1 MLYYKHTASALAK
14 LRVSAQYRKEHKYFP
29 EPAAFDIETSRFQDM
44 SFMYIW
50 QFAIGESY
58 CVFGRT
64 WEEFKDFLSMLQ
76 DELQLAADFKLCIFD
91 HDLRYEFGFFR
102 KILNIDEDSLI
113 ARTQRQII
121 VFTSGCFEFRDSY
134 SYTEMPLKDLGKEVG
149 IEKLEDYN
157 YDSIR
162 LPITPLSDRE
172 MQYCENDVKILTR
185 YFSIELNQYKV
196 ISRLPLTLT
205 KRVEKVIASNM
216 NDVCT
221 RQQRFQIAAR
231 QLDAAEEEDYL
242 LLNYLRVAY
251 FGGFNYA
258 TTLHRHDILSDVY
271 GADIDT
277 SYVAQILFH
286 RFPVTKF
293 RPLDG
298 FKPFSWIAE
307 KKVPVNFDPRI
318 RDIMDG
324 RADFANRAL
333 LIHFRAHN
341 LKAKIPEL
349 AFLPIYPKNYLGR
362 APEARRRMKT
372 EHVAECSYVD
382 TVLTDV
388 DFRLMIQHYKFRRLD
403 VDEIFWSRYMPLPE
417 YVIQSAVHLA
427 ATKKATKEEL
437 AAVQQYF
444 EQAAP
449 DVKRLQQNVLQ
460 QTASEYL
467 RIKSMCARIY
477 GVFVK
482 DPIRM
487 QYQFDNKEGKV
498 KAIGLT
504 GIEDAALDINGD
516 RKKNFAP
523 TMYQWGVWVA
533 SWARKELLDICY
545 RIGSYCPIQQPE
557 GYFNGCVLYCDTDS
571 CYFFDCEEALR
582 IFDDY
587 NAKKEKQ
594 LEKICKKYGFT
605 ASALKGIGTFRI
617 DRFPKFKVIG
627 LKQYAFITAGGQ
639 FKYHISGLP
648 QPEYNS
654 RGELIKGKWFEQFET
669 AADKLAAVTED
680 MHIPAELTG
689 TLKSRYR
696 DSENC
701 CCVSDQYG
709 NCMHIEIPSCIILE
723 PQAFKM
729 SMSPLEEIKELIA
742 DMDPDKLAA
751 VMKRNF
757 PERKVNENE
766 S

>member
-1 MLYYKHTASALAK
+1 MLYYRHTASALAK

-44 SFMYIW
+44 AFMFIW
-50 QFAIGESY
+50 QFAIGEDY

-64 WEEFKDFLSMLQ
+64 WEEFKDFLAMLQ

-121 VFTSGCFEFRDSY
+121 AFTSGCFEFRDSY

-149 IEKLEDYN
+149 IEKLEDYD
-157 YDSIR
+157 YDVIR

-172 MQYCENDVKILTR
+172 LQYCENDVKILTR

-298 FKPFSWIAE
+298 FKPFSWIADR
-307 KKVPVNFDPRI
+307 KVPVTFDPRI

-388 DFRLMIQHYKFRRLD
+388 DFRLMIQHYKFSRLD

-417 YVIQSAVHLA
+417 YVIQSAVQLA

-571 CYFFDCEEALR
+571 CYFFDCDEALR
-582 IFDDY
+582 IFDEY

-594 LEKICKKYGFT
+594 LEKISQKYGFT

-766 S
+766 Y

>member
-44 SFMYIW
+44 AFMYIW

-76 DELQLAADFKLCIFD
+76 DELQLSADFRLCIFD

-102 KILNIDEDSLI
+102 RIIYIDEDSLI

-121 VFTSGCFEFRDSY
+121 CFTSGCFEFRDSY

-149 IEKLEDYN
+149 IPKLEDYD
-157 YDSIR
+157 YDTIK

-205 KRVEKVIASNM
+205 KRVEKVMASNM

-221 RQQRFQIAAR
+221 RQQRFQLAAR
-231 QLDAAEEEDYL
+231 QLDAASEEDYL

-258 TTLHRHDILSDVY
+258 TTLHRNDILSDVF

-293 RPLDG
+293 KKLDS
-298 FKPFSWIAE
+298 FKPFTWE
-307 KKVPVNFDPRI
+307 PKKNPGNMHI
-318 RDIMDG
+318 HNIMFG
-324 RADFANRAL
+324 REDYANRAL
-333 LIHFRAHN
+333 LIHFRAHD

-388 DFRLMIQHYKFRRLD
+388 DFRLMIQHYTFSRLD

-417 YVIQSAVHLA
+417 YVIQSAVQLA
-427 ATKKATKEEL
+427 ATKKAAKEEL
-437 AAVQQYF
+437 SAIQDRF
-444 EQAAP
+444 EHATP
-449 DVKRLQQNVLQ
+449 DIRPQIQNILQ

-487 QYQFDNKEGKV
+487 QYKFSNAEGKV
-498 KAIGLT
+498 NAVGLT
-504 GIEDAALDINGD
+504 GIEDAALDINGE
-516 RKKNFAP
+516 RKRNFAP

-545 RIGSYCPIQQPE
+545 QIGEYCPIRQPE

-571 CYFFDCEEALR
+571 CYFFDCPEALG
-582 IFDDY
+582 IIKDY
-587 NAKKEKQ
+587 NRKKEYQ
-594 LEKICKKYGFT
+594 LKKICQKYGFT
-605 ASALKGIGTFRI
+605 EKALKGIGTFRI
-617 DRFPKFKVIG
+617 DRFSKFKVIG

-654 RGELIKGKWFEQFET
+654 SGELIKGKWFEQFET

-680 MHIPAELTG
+680 MQIPAELTG

-729 SMSPLEEIKELIA
+729 SMSPLEEVKELIA

-751 VMKRNF
+751 VVKRNF
-757 PERKVNENE
+757 RKELK
-766 S
+766 

>member
-44 SFMYIW
+44 AFMYIW

-64 WEEFKDFLSMLQ
+64 WEEFKDFLAMLQ
-76 DELQLAADFKLCIFD
+76 DELQLAADFRLCIFD

-102 KILNIDEDSLI
+102 RIIYIDEDSLI

-121 VFTSGCFEFRDSY
+121 YFTSGCFEFRDSY

-149 IEKLEDYN
+149 IPKLEDYD

-172 MQYCENDVKILTR
+172 LQYCENDVKILTR

-205 KRVEKVIASNM
+205 KRVEKVMASNM

-221 RQQRFQIAAR
+221 RQQRFQLAAR
-231 QLDAAEEEDYL
+231 QLDAASEEDYL

-258 TTLHRHDILSDVY
+258 TTLHRNDILSDVF

-293 RPLDG
+293 KKLDS
-298 FKPFSWIAE
+298 FKPFTWE
-307 KKVPVNFDPRI
+307 PKKNPGNMQI
-318 RDIMDG
+318 HNIMFG
-324 RADFANRAL
+324 REDFANRAL
-333 LIHFRAHN
+333 LIHFRAHD

-388 DFRLMIQHYKFRRLD
+388 DFRLMIQHYTFSRLD

-417 YVIQSAVHLA
+417 YVIQSAVQLA
-427 ATKKATKEEL
+427 ATKKAAKEEL
-437 AAVQQYF
+437 SAIQDRF
-444 EQAAP
+444 EHATP
-449 DVKRLQQNVLQ
+449 DIRPQIQNILQ

-487 QYQFDNKEGKV
+487 QYKFSNAEGKV
-498 KAIGLT
+498 NAVGLT
-504 GIEDAALDINGD
+504 GIEDAALDINGE
-516 RKKNFAP
+516 RKRNFAP

-545 RIGSYCPIQQPE
+545 QIGEYCPIRQPE

-571 CYFFDCEEALR
+571 CYFFDCPEA
-582 IFDDY
+582 IGIIKDY
-587 NAKKEKQ
+587 NRKKEYQ
-594 LEKICKKYGFT
+594 LKKICQKYGFT
-605 ASALKGIGTFRI
+605 EKALKGIGTFRI
-617 DRFPKFKVIG
+617 DRFSKFKVIG

-654 RGELIKGKWFEQFET
+654 RGELIKGKWFEQYET

-680 MHIPAELTG
+680 MQIPAELTG

-701 CCVSDQYG
+701 CCVSDSFG

-729 SMSPLEEIKELIA
+729 SMSPLEEIKELIE

-751 VMKRNF
+751 VVKRNF
-757 PERKVNENE
+757 RKELK
-766 S
+766 

>member
-29 EPAAFDIETSRFQDM
+29 EPAAFDIETSRFNDM
-44 SFMYIW
+44 AFMYIW

-64 WEEFKDFLSMLQ
+64 WEEFKDFLAMLQ
-76 DELQLAADFKLCIFD
+76 DELQLAADFRLCIFD

-102 KILNIDEDSLI
+102 RIIYIDEDSLI

-121 VFTSGCFEFRDSY
+121 CFTSGCFEFRDSY

-149 IEKLEDYN
+149 IPKLEDYD
-157 YDSIR
+157 YDTIK

-205 KRVEKVIASNM
+205 KRVEKVMASNM

-221 RQQRFQIAAR
+221 RQQRFQLAAR
-231 QLDAAEEEDYL
+231 QLDAASEEDYL

-258 TTLHRHDILSDVY
+258 TTLHRNDILSDVF
-271 GADIDT
+271 GSDIDT

-293 RPLDG
+293 KKLDS
-298 FKPFSWIAE
+298 FKPFTWE
-307 KKVPVNFDPRI
+307 PKKNPGNMQI
-318 RDIMDG
+318 HNIMFG
-324 RADFANRAL
+324 REDFANRAL
-333 LIHFRAHN
+333 LIHFRAHD

-388 DFRLMIQHYKFRRLD
+388 DFRLMIQHYTFSRLD

-417 YVIQSAVHLA
+417 YIIQSAVQLA
-427 ATKKATKEEL
+427 ATKKAAKEEL
-437 AAVQQYF
+437 SAIQDRF
-444 EQAAP
+444 EHATP
-449 DVKRLQQNVLQ
+449 DIRPQIQNILQ

-487 QYQFDNKEGKV
+487 QYKFSNAEGKV
-498 KAIGLT
+498 NAVGLT
-504 GIEDAALDINGD
+504 GIEDAALDINGE
-516 RKKNFAP
+516 RKRNFAP

-545 RIGSYCPIQQPE
+545 QIGEYCPIRQPE

-571 CYFFDCEEALR
+571 CYFFDCPEALVL
-582 IFDDY
+582 IKDY
-587 NAKKEKQ
+587 NRKKEYQ
-594 LEKICKKYGFT
+594 LKKICQKYGFT
-605 ASALKGIGTFRI
+605 EKALKGIGTFRI
-617 DRFPKFKVIG
+617 DRFSKFKVIG

-654 RGELIKGKWFEQFET
+654 SGELIKGKWFEQFET

-680 MHIPAELTG
+680 MQIPAELTG

-701 CCVSDQYG
+701 CCVSDSFG

-729 SMSPLEEIKELIA
+729 SMSPLEEIKELIE

-751 VMKRNF
+751 VVKRNF
-757 PERKVNENE
+757 RKE
-766 S
+766 

>member
-44 SFMYIW
+44 AFMYIW

-58 CVFGRT
+58 CVYGRT

-76 DELQLAADFKLCIFD
+76 DELQLAADFRLCIFD

-102 KILNIDEDSLI
+102 RIIYIDEDSLI

-121 VFTSGCFEFRDSY
+121 CFTSGCFEFRDSY

-149 IEKLEDYN
+149 IPKLEDYD
-157 YDSIR
+157 YDTIK

-205 KRVEKVIASNM
+205 KRVEKVMASNM

-221 RQQRFQIAAR
+221 RQQRFQLAAR
-231 QLDAAEEEDYL
+231 QLDAASEEDYL

-258 TTLHRHDILSDVY
+258 TTLHRNDILSDVF

-293 RPLDG
+293 KKLDS
-298 FKPFSWIAE
+298 FKPFTWE
-307 KKVPVNFDPRI
+307 PKKNPGNMQI
-318 RDIMDG
+318 HNIMFG
-324 RADFANRAL
+324 REDFANRAL
-333 LIHFRAHN
+333 LIHFRAHD

-388 DFRLMIQHYKFRRLD
+388 DFRLMIQHYTFSRLD
-403 VDEIFWSRYMPLPE
+403 VDEIFCSRYMPLPE
-417 YVIQSAVHLA
+417 YVIQSAVQLA
-427 ATKKATKEEL
+427 ATKKAAKEEL
-437 AAVQQYF
+437 SDIQDRF
-444 EQAAP
+444 EHATP
-449 DVKRLQQNVLQ
+449 DIRPQIQNILQ

-487 QYQFDNKEGKV
+487 QYKFSNAEGKV
-498 KAIGLT
+498 NPVGLT
-504 GIEDAALDINGD
+504 GIEDAALDINGE
-516 RKKNFAP
+516 RKRNFAP

-545 RIGSYCPIQQPE
+545 QIGEYCPIRQPE

-571 CYFFDCEEALR
+571 CYFFDCPEALV
-582 IFDDY
+582 IIKDY
-587 NAKKEKQ
+587 NRKKEFQ
-594 LEKICKKYGFT
+594 LKKICQKYGFT
-605 ASALKGIGTFRI
+605 EKALKGIGTFRI
-617 DRFPKFKVIG
+617 DRFSKFKVIG

-654 RGELIKGKWFEQFET
+654 SGELIKGKWFEQFET

-680 MHIPAELTG
+680 MQIPAELTG

-701 CCVSDQYG
+701 CCVSDSFG

-751 VMKRNF
+751 VVKRNF
-757 PERKVNENE
+757 RKE
-766 S
+766 

>member
-44 SFMYIW
+44 AFMYIW

-64 WEEFKDFLSMLQ
+64 WEEFKDFLAMLQ
-76 DELQLAADFKLCIFD
+76 DELQLAADFRLCIFD

-102 KILNIDEDSLI
+102 RIIYIDEDSLI

-121 VFTSGCFEFRDSY
+121 CFTSGCFEFRDSY

-149 IEKLEDYN
+149 IPKLEDYD
-157 YDSIR
+157 YDTIK

-205 KRVEKVIASNM
+205 KRVEKVMASNM

-221 RQQRFQIAAR
+221 RQQRFQLAAR

-258 TTLHRHDILSDVY
+258 TTLHRNDILSDVF

-293 RPLDG
+293 KKLDS
-298 FKPFSWIAE
+298 FKPFTWE
-307 KKVPVNFDPRI
+307 PKKNPGNMQI
-318 RDIMDG
+318 HNIMFG
-324 RADFANRAL
+324 REDFANRAL
-333 LIHFRAHN
+333 LIHFRAHD

-388 DFRLMIQHYKFRRLD
+388 DFRLMIQHYTFSRLD

-417 YVIQSAVHLA
+417 YIIQSAVQLA
-427 ATKKATKEEL
+427 ATKKAAKEEL
-437 AAVQQYF
+437 SAIQDRF
-444 EQAAP
+444 EHATP
-449 DVKRLQQNVLQ
+449 DIRPQIQNILQ

-487 QYQFDNKEGKV
+487 QYKFSNAEGKV
-498 KAIGLT
+498 NAVGLT
-504 GIEDAALDINGD
+504 GIEDAALDINGE
-516 RKKNFAP
+516 RKRNFAP

-545 RIGSYCPIQQPE
+545 QIGEYCPIRQQE

-571 CYFFDCEEALR
+571 CYFFDCPEALA
-582 IFDDY
+582 IIKDY
-587 NAKKEKQ
+587 NRKKEYQ
-594 LEKICKKYGFT
+594 LKKICQKYGFT
-605 ASALKGIGTFRI
+605 EKALKGIGTFRI
-617 DRFPKFKVIG
+617 DRFSKFKVIG

-654 RGELIKGKWFEQFET
+654 RGELIKGKWFEKYET

-680 MHIPAELTG
+680 MQIPAELTG

-701 CCVSDQYG
+701 CCVSDSFG

-729 SMSPLEEIKELIA
+729 SMSPLEEIKELIE

-751 VMKRNF
+751 VVKRNF
-757 PERKVNENE
+757 RKE
-766 S
+766 

>member
-44 SFMYIW
+44 AFMYIW

-64 WEEFKDFLSMLQ
+64 LEEFKDFLAMLQ
-76 DELQLAADFKLCIFD
+76 DELQLSADFRLCIFD

-102 KILNIDEDSLI
+102 RIIYIDEDSLI

-121 VFTSGCFEFRDSY
+121 CFTSGCFEFRDSY

-149 IEKLEDYN
+149 IPKLEDYD
-157 YDSIR
+157 YDTIK

-205 KRVEKVIASNM
+205 KRVEKVMASNM

-221 RQQRFQIAAR
+221 RQQRFQLAAR
-231 QLDAAEEEDYL
+231 QLDAASEEDYL

-258 TTLHRHDILSDVY
+258 TTLHRNDILSDVF

-293 RPLDG
+293 KKLDS
-298 FKPFSWIAE
+298 FKPFTWE
-307 KKVPVNFDPRI
+307 PKKNPGNMQI
-318 RDIMDG
+318 HNIMFG
-324 RADFANRAL
+324 REDYANRAL
-333 LIHFRAHN
+333 LIHFRAHD

-388 DFRLMIQHYKFRRLD
+388 DFRLMIQHYTFSRLD

-417 YVIQSAVHLA
+417 YVIQSAVQLA
-427 ATKKATKEEL
+427 ATKKAAKEEL
-437 AAVQQYF
+437 SAIQDRF
-444 EQAAP
+444 EHATP
-449 DVKRLQQNVLQ
+449 DIRPQIQNILQ

-467 RIKSMCARIY
+467 RIKSMCSRIY

-487 QYQFDNKEGKV
+487 QYKFSNAEGKV
-498 KAIGLT
+498 NPVGLT
-504 GIEDAALDINGD
+504 GIEDAALDINGE
-516 RKKNFAP
+516 RKRNFAP

-545 RIGSYCPIQQPE
+545 QIGEYCPIRQPE

-571 CYFFDCEEALR
+571 CYFFDCPEALG
-582 IFDDY
+582 IIKDY
-587 NAKKEKQ
+587 NRKKEYQ
-594 LEKICKKYGFT
+594 LKKICQKYGFT
-605 ASALKGIGTFRI
+605 EKALKGIGTFRI
-617 DRFPKFKVIG
+617 DRFSKFKVIG

-654 RGELIKGKWFEQFET
+654 SGELIKGKWFEQFET

-680 MHIPAELTG
+680 MQIPAELTG

-701 CCVSDQYG
+701 CCVSDSFG

-751 VMKRNF
+751 VVKRNF
-757 PERKVNENE
+757 RKE
-766 S
+766 